1 MDGRELGAEERE
13 DIRRLAQK
21 AESDEDQKLFTQKA
35 ERIAGHSQ
43 KAEDTNDGK
52 TRRKRNFKG
61 DRRKRDSRP
70 QKAGL
75 TGVRSSRR
83 KRIDVEPKIV
93 AEEA

>member
-43 KAEDTNDGK
+43 KAEDTNDDEDAQKAELQG
-52 TRRKRNFKG
+52 
-61 DRRKRDSRP
+61 RP

-75 TGVRSSRR
+75 AGVRSSRR
-83 KRIDVEPKIV
+83 KRIEVEPKIV